1 MKQRYRNQLSAAA
14 MSPNQNRQ
22 MIGKNLQM
30 QVMQHKILN
39 VTSQQG
45 KLLQEETIRPEAGL
59 EVPRV
64 EAKRYDEMRR
74 KS

>member
-1 MKQRYRNQLSAAA
+1 
-14 MSPNQNRQ
+14 

-45 KLLQEETIRPEAGL
+45 KLLPRDGL
-59 EVPRV
+59 EHEIESVQHVRH
-64 EAKRYDEMRR
+64 EARRFDEMRQ
-74 KS
+74 KSQQLKSEANVRSATKLGPSL

>member
-1 MKQRYRNQLSAAA
+1 VA

-39 VTSQQG
+39 VTS
-45 KLLQEETIRPEAGL
+45 
-59 EVPRV
+59 
-64 EAKRYDEMRR
+64 
-74 KS
+74 